1 MNSLNIAWLMIR
13 RTILRKRGFITFFLL
28 PCLVVTGTIALF
40 GSEEGTRAVIPY
52 VNEDQGAAGR
62 WILDELGRKEEY
74 LLKPMNNVA
83 EVKEAIAQQRG
94 SSGLIIPAHYT
105 DNLLQDKQPEVQLVE
120 LRVSESSY
128 TLRAAVEGL
137 AAGLRQSASAVLA
150 ATDAAS
156 GETPDP
162 TLAQAKFKELLLE
175 LGKHQISGEATELK
189 IYPKPGLNN
198 VTGFTIMFMMGL
210 LTSTVAVIMEDR
222 RQRTMARV
230 YTAPV
235 RAYEIALG
243 NFLGSFA
250 IGLIQIVLVLG
261 ISRWVLHYDAGIPFG
276 IHLLILAAFML
287 VSMGIASTVAGL
299 IRESKNAT
307 MLNSLIITPTCM
319 IGGCFWPLS
328 IMPDYMQKLANFVPQ
343 KWAIQAVETISAGGT
358 LSDIALPLLILFGMA
373 AILLTVGSAI
383 LRPSQPGVDA

>member
-1 MNSLNIAWLMIR
+1 
-13 RTILRKRGFITFFLL
+13 
-28 PCLVVTGTIALF
+28 
-40 GSEEGTRAVIPY
+40 
-52 VNEDQGAAGR
+52 
-62 WILDELGRKEEY
+62 
-74 LLKPMNNVA
+74 
-83 EVKEAIAQQRG
+83 
-94 SSGLIIPAHYT
+94 
-105 DNLLQDKQPEVQLVE
+105 
-120 LRVSESSY
+120 
-128 TLRAAVEGL
+128 
-137 AAGLRQSASAVLA
+137 
-150 ATDAAS
+150 
-156 GETPDP
+156 
-162 TLAQAKFKELLLE
+162 
-175 LGKHQISGEATELK
+175 EATELK